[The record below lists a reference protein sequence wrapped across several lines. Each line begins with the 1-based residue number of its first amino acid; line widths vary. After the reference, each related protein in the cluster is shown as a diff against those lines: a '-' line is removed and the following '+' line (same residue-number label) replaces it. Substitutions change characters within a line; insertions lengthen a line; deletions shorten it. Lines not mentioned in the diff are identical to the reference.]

1 MTGLFALWDQGWFL
15 FSYLSVKNIAAAH
28 ASRITFVR
36 MNVAIA
42 ATRTASPERPRLG
55 RPRSFNRE
63 LALDAAMRVFW
74 SQGYEGASLT
84 ALTEAMG
91 INRPS
96 LYAAFGDKAGLFREA
111 VARYGTGPGRYVR
124 RALGQATAR
133 QVAEMLLRGAV
144 AVATDAANPGGCLWV
159 QGALVASTEGAPIR
173 KEMTALRDGGTAQVQ
188 DRLERARREG
198 DLPADT
204 DVQSLTLFLVSVMN
218 GISVQAVSGRSP
230 QALNDVADLAL
241 KVWPA

>member
-1 MTGLFALWDQGWFL
+1 LYCGDRRGFL
-15 FSYLSVKNIAAAH
+15 ILYSSVKNIVAARANQ
-28 ASRITFVR
+28 ITFVH

-63 LALDAAMRVFW
+63 LALDAAMRIFW

-84 ALTEAMG
+84 ALTNAMG

-124 RALGQATAR
+124 RALGQAKAR

-144 AVATDAANPGGCLWV
+144 AVAADTANPGGCLWV
-159 QGALVASTEGAPIR
+159 QGALVASTEGDPIR

-198 DLPADT
+198 DLPAET

-218 GISVQAVSGRSP
+218 GISVQAVSGRSRE
-230 QALNDVADLAL
+230 ALNEVVDLAL